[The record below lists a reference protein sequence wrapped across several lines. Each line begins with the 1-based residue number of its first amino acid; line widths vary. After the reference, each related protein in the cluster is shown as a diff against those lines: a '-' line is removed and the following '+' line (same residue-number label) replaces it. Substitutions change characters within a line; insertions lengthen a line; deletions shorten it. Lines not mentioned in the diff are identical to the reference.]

1 MDQRFILFINSF
13 LYPKKRRQQHG

>member
-1 MDQRFILFINSF
+1 MDERFILFINSF